1 MTRSHIINSSREGTA
16 SQPARKVSSRH
27 SEPAGGGRSEESLFS
42 RVSPEVRAP
51 GLQRIYKQ
59 ISKLRVVFALA
70 FVVALGVLPL
80 VAQQQQADRVKAIG
94 GKFLCM
100 CGCSQVLT
108 QCNHVG
114 CTMSA
119 AMLKNL
125 GDWVNRGDSE
135 ATITQAFVQQF
146 GTTVYAEPPK
156 SGFSLIAW
164 AMPIIYFVAG
174 AALVVFV
181 ISKWRK
187 RPQAAGV
194 DAAAPVTASGVKISQ
209 EAMERGRAQAA
220 RETED

>member
-1 MTRSHIINSSREGTA
+1 VLALVIA
-16 SQPARKVSSRH
+16 
-27 SEPAGGGRSEESLFS
+27 
-42 RVSPEVRAP
+42 
-51 GLQRIYKQ
+51 
-59 ISKLRVVFALA
+59 IS
-70 FVVALGVLPL
+70 VLPL
-80 VAQQQQADRVKAIG
+80 VAQQQPADRVKTIG

-100 CGCSQVLT
+100 CGCNQVLT

-125 GDWVNRGDSE
+125 SEWVNRGDSE

-156 SGFSLIAW
+156 SGYSMIAW
-164 AMPIIYFVAG
+164 AMPAVYFVVGAG
-174 AALVVFV
+174 LVLFV
-181 ISKWRK
+181 ISRWRK

-194 DAAAPVTASGVKISQ
+194 DATAPVTAAGVKISQ

>member
-1 MTRSHIINSSREGTA
+1 MIKRR
-16 SQPARKVSSRH
+16 
-27 SEPAGGGRSEESLFS
+27 SLF
-42 RVSPEVRAP
+42 
-51 GLQRIYKQ
+51 
-59 ISKLRVVFALA
+59 ALIV
-70 FVVALGVLPL
+70 VVALSVLPL
-80 VAQQQQADRVKAIG
+80 IAQQQQSDRVKAIG

-125 GDWVNRGDSE
+125 GEWVNRGDSE

-156 SGFSLIAW
+156 TGFSLIAW
-164 AMPIIYFVAG
+164 AMPIVYFVVG
-174 AALVVFV
+174 AVLVLFV

-194 DAAAPVTASGVKISQ
+194 DANAPVTASGVKISP
-209 EAMERGRAQAA
+209 EAMERARAQAA

>member
-1 MTRSHIINSSREGTA
+1 MTKRY
-16 SQPARKVSSRH
+16 
-27 SEPAGGGRSEESLFS
+27 SL
-42 RVSPEVRAP
+42 
-51 GLQRIYKQ
+51 
-59 ISKLRVVFALA
+59 FALA
-70 FVVALGVLPL
+70 LVVALGVLPL
-80 VAQQQQADRVKAIG
+80 LAQQQQTDRVKAIG
-94 GKFLCM
+94 GKFQCM
-100 CGCSQVLT
+100 CGCGQVLT

-164 AMPIIYFVAG
+164 AMPAVYFVIG
-174 AALVVFV
+174 ASLVVFV
-181 ISKWRK
+181 IFKWRK
-187 RPQAAGV
+187 RPRAVGV
-194 DAAAPVTASGVKISQ
+194 EGAAPVTAGGLKISP